1 MPPPK
6 VVRRTNSVNSDALVR
21 DFFPP
26 FITGRAKQAT
36 WRIPHWS
43 PTQVFAPPLER
54 RNIMFLDW
62 FALFAFSGIVAI
74 GRFHPMSVDE
84 PTIDDSL

>member
-1 MPPPK
+1 
-6 VVRRTNSVNSDALVR
+6 
-21 DFFPP
+21 
-26 FITGRAKQAT
+26 
-36 WRIPHWS
+36 
-43 PTQVFAPPLER
+43 
-54 RNIMFLDW
+54 MFLDW